1 VELVELVSQFSE
13 LEMEILRENF
23 DPLTPC
29 DDYGV
34 ELYLEVKDYLLSL
47 H

>member
-1 VELVELVSQFSE
+1 MELVQLVSQFSE
-13 LEMEILRENF
+13 LEMEILRENV

-34 ELYLEVKDYLLSL
+34 ELYLEVKDFLLSL